1 MTCININ
8 SFITLIILFTIV
20 GGIPIGAK
28 REMVTIYKTFVETV
42 TIDEASENS
51 AKYIPPTTNRK
62 TVISETTTNSQK
74 ISSLTSSSSSSMIAT
89 TFTASEISQHST
101 RSPSLSSR
109 SKTSSTS
116 SIPTSTST
124 NYIPKD
130 GFENTIDEI
139 WDRFWLLEKS
149 QWNDD
154 DSICGTSQFSE
165 PVVWDQAVI
174 GRAITDSKN
183 TERIEKVTEAIYKY
197 KNTALGVY
205 SATTAG
211 DDDIYNDDNAQLVW
225 VFIDGYIVTGNEK
238 HLDAAK
244 EIMLF
249 LMNQWNS
256 QGKGGVIWKYKA
268 DYIASISTVESALA
282 AIRLYSVT
290 SDADLLKFAEDC
302 MDFMFEYFQDTDNLF
317 FDGLN
322 KNNYNDVN
330 KGKLSYTAGCALSSL
345 AYLSKYSSKR
355 DWKSKAIAI
364 GKAAMN
370 QKGALYNGN
379 SIWNN
384 QLKYIHLLYAGY
396 VDLLTLTDWDPEFAS
411 FKQELIRQCS
421 LMIEFLQDPDDKS
434 LYFGLATGATKKMFQ
449 KYEIAYKE
457 DNVFKES
464 KDIYCDGDVNKHT
477 KKSLMNN
484 GSAAQILYEVSR
496 IL

>member
-1 MTCININ
+1 M
-8 SFITLIILFTIV
+8 TIV
-20 GGIPIGAK
+20 DGIPIGAK

-42 TIDEASENS
+42 TIDATSETS
-51 AKYIPPTTNRK
+51 TTYIPLGTNVK
-62 TVISETTTNSQK
+62 NAVSEITKNSQK
-74 ISSLTSSSSSSMIAT
+74 ISALTSSSSSSTIAT
-89 TFTASEISQHST
+89 SLTASDISHHST
-101 RSPSLSSR
+101 KSPSQSSR
-109 SKTSSTS
+109 SKSSSVS
-116 SIPTSTST
+116 SITTSTYT
-124 NYIPKD
+124 NNIPKD
-130 GFENTIDEI
+130 SFENTLNEV
-139 WDRFWLLEKS
+139 WDRFWLFEKS

-183 TERIEKVTEAIYKY
+183 TEKIEKVTEAIYRY

-211 DDDIYNDDNAQLVW
+211 NDDIYNDDNAQLVW
-225 VFIDGYIVTGNEK
+225 VFVDGFKATGNEK

-244 EIMLF
+244 EVMLF
-249 LMNQWNS
+249 LMTQWNS
-256 QGKGGVIWKYKA
+256 QGKGGVIWKYNA
-268 DYIASISTVESALA
+268 DYIASISTVEAALA
-282 AIRLYSVT
+282 ALRLYSVT
-290 SDADLLKFAEDC
+290 SDGALLTFAEDC
-302 MDFMFEYFQDTDNLF
+302 MDFMFEYFQDTDKLF

-396 VDLLTLTDWDPEFAS
+396 VDLLTLTDWDLEFS
-411 FKQELIRQCS
+411 KFKQELVRQCS

-434 LYFGLATGATKKMFQ
+434 LYFGLSTEATEKMFQ
-449 KYEIAYKE
+449 KYEVAFKE
-457 DNVFKES
+457 DNTFKQN

-484 GSAAQILYEVSR
+484 GSVAQILYEVSR